1 MKKII
6 SFLSI
11 FLLLFLFVDA
21 FDKISLKQAVED
33 GLKMS
38 GSYKNRFLSE
48 KEAGLRVEQS
58 LKDKLFSLDFSA
70 DYLYRSDIMTI
81 EFPGIDIP
89 GMISMPGKSYEA
101 GLYHNYD
108 LSVSLK
114 QPLFTGGILSRRVE
128 MEKVREAVEANQTE
142 LEKDSFI
149 DLIKSSFYDYQILI
163 SQKKAVLS
171 LRHALE
177 LHNQKLSDLYA
188 EGLVKKTDLLETK
201 SSLEE
206 TDMNINDL
214 DQAINKVR
222 IDFHRMCGHY
232 PEEIDP
238 EYKEAEQSEEQALD
252 YFKNNHPVLR
262 TMQDQKKV
270 LELQKKI
277 ISGKYLPSINGFAEL
292 HYGKPGIDYFAKE
305 WSLYFQGG
313 VVLNV
318 PVFDWN
324 KGSCEKNIIDVSIQK
339 LENQRDDFIKDITR
353 TLRQLYSAK
362 ESLDQKKANIENMIA
377 YSKED
382 AELKK
387 ELYEEKQIPNVD
399 YLAALQSEKKYEAM
413 KDELSLQVEKI
424 NVKINTLISRT
435 KEYGL

>member
-1 MKKII
+1 MKKIF

-11 FLLLFLFVDA
+11 FLLLFLSLDA
-21 FDKISLKQAVED
+21 VETISLELAVED

-38 GSYKNRFLSE
+38 GSYKNRLLSE

-58 LKDKLFSLDFSA
+58 LKDKLFSLDFNA
-70 DYLYRSDIMTI
+70 NYLYRSDIMTI
-81 EFPGIDIP
+81 EFPGVNIP
-89 GMISMPGKSYEA
+89 GLISVPGQSYEA

-108 LSVSLK
+108 LSVSLS
-114 QPLFTGGILSRRVE
+114 QPLFNGGILSCRVE

-142 LEKDSFI
+142 LERDSLV
-149 DLIKSSFYDYQILI
+149 DLIKSSFYDYQILM
-163 SQKKAVLS
+163 SQKRAVLS
-171 LRHALE
+171 LRQALK
-177 LHNQKLSDLYA
+177 LHSKKLSDLYT

-214 DQAINKVR
+214 DQAIDKVR

-238 EYKEAEQSEEQALD
+238 ECKEAEQNEKQALD
-252 YFKNNHPVLR
+252 YFKNNHPVLK
-262 TMQDQKKV
+262 TMSDQKKV

-313 VVLNV
+313 IVLNM
-318 PVFDWN
+318 PVFDWD
-324 KGSCEKNIIDVSIQK
+324 KGACEKNVIDVSIRK
-339 LENQRDDFIKDITR
+339 LENQREDFIKDITR
-353 TLRQLYSAK
+353 TLRQLYSVK
-362 ESLDQKKANIENMIA
+362 ESINQKKVNIENMIA
-377 YSKED
+377 FSKED

-413 KDELSLQVEKI
+413 KHELSLQIEKI

-435 KEYGL
+435 KEYGQ

>member
-1 MKKII
+1 MKKIF

-11 FLLLFLFVDA
+11 FLLLFLSLDA
-21 FDKISLKQAVED
+21 VETISLELAVED

-38 GSYKNRFLSE
+38 GSYKNRLLSE

-58 LKDKLFSLDFSA
+58 LKDKLFSLDFNA
-70 DYLYRSDIMTI
+70 NYLYRSDIMTI
-81 EFPGIDIP
+81 EFPGVNIP
-89 GMISMPGKSYEA
+89 GLISVPGQSYEA

-108 LSVSLK
+108 LSVSLS
-114 QPLFTGGILSRRVE
+114 QPLFNGGILSCRVE

-142 LEKDSFI
+142 LERDSLV
-149 DLIKSSFYDYQILI
+149 DLIKSSFYDYQILM
-163 SQKKAVLS
+163 SQKRAVLS
-171 LRHALE
+171 LRQALK
-177 LHNQKLSDLYA
+177 LHSKKLSDLYT

-214 DQAINKVR
+214 DQAIDKVR

-238 EYKEAEQSEEQALD
+238 ECKEAEQNEKQALD
-252 YFKNNHPVLR
+252 YFKNNHPVLK
-262 TMQDQKKV
+262 TMSDQKKV

-313 VVLNV
+313 IVLNM
-318 PVFDWN
+318 PVFDWD
-324 KGSCEKNIIDVSIQK
+324 KGACEKNVIDVSIRK
-339 LENQRDDFIKDITR
+339 LENQREDFIKDITR
-353 TLRQLYSAK
+353 TLRQLYSVK
-362 ESLDQKKANIENMIA
+362 ESINQKKVNIENMIA
-377 YSKED
+377 FSKED

-413 KDELSLQVEKI
+413 KHKLSLQIEKI

-435 KEYGL
+435 KEYGQ

>member
-1 MKKII
+1 MRQGSII
-6 SFLSI
+6 
-11 FLLLFLFVDA
+11 
-21 FDKISLKQAVED
+21 
-33 GLKMS
+33 
-38 GSYKNRFLSE
+38 
-48 KEAGLRVEQS
+48 
-58 LKDKLFSLDFSA
+58 
-70 DYLYRSDIMTI
+70 IMT
-81 EFPGIDIP
+81 FPF
-89 GMISMPGKSYEA
+89 
-101 GLYHNYD
+101 
-108 LSVSLK
+108 
-114 QPLFTGGILSRRVE
+114 PLNSRGGILSRRVE

-171 LRHALE
+171 LRQALE

-292 HYGKPGIDYFAKE
+292 HYG
-305 WSLYFQGG
+305 
-313 VVLNV
+313 
-318 PVFDWN
+318 
-324 KGSCEKNIIDVSIQK
+324 IDVSIQK